1 MYRLSAVYAKDK
13 MIITP
18 RYRVRTW
25 IRHKRV
31 DFYVRRVETALY
43 KRMGWAEQHYIDK
56 ANGNFSKSCHSLIFT
71 DAKDR
76 CVAYVALLNH
86 THRGC
91 RNGMIISR
99 FVISPQFQHR
109 GYSMV
114 LLNVV
119 GGMLSS
125 CGYRVYFNT
134 RLKWLGEAMDKN
146 ESWVGSHFDKRV
158 RPKVFDPKCKNRTEG
173 YACRKRYVG
182 RCLKGYSI
190 LFQKVNKLRE
200 RFANMD
206 EIVIFSN
213 TILPPFTLEIY
224 TIAYIFLY
232 NIIRCNEKKYDD
244 SS

>member
-1 MYRLSAVYAKDK
+1 
-13 MIITP
+13 
-18 RYRVRTW
+18 
-25 IRHKRV
+25 
-31 DFYVRRVETALY
+31 
-43 KRMGWAEQHYIDK
+43 
-56 ANGNFSKSCHSLIFT
+56 
-71 DAKDR
+71 
-76 CVAYVALLNH
+76 
-86 THRGC
+86 
-91 RNGMIISR
+91 
-99 FVISPQFQHR
+99 
-109 GYSMV
+109 MV